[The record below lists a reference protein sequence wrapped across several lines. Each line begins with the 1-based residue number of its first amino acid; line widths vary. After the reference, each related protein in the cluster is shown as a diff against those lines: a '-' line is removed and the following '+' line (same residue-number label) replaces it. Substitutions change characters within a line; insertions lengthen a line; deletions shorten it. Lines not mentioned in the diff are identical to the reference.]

1 MEEDGNGSNASVID
15 TTKAERSVWLM
26 KCPLV
31 VSKSW
36 QAAAAAAASSS
47 SSSSSAP
54 DSHPVSKVVV
64 SLDPLR
70 PDDSLQV
77 IQF

>member
-1 MEEDGNGSNASVID
+1 MEEDGNGSNASVVD

-47 SSSSSAP
+47 SSSSAA